1 MGMKKNIKLWAILIA
16 IAIQSMTTLSV
27 AETYPV
33 YSNYRGTPEQN
44 GNPTPL
50 AISHFPHSLSN
61 WIIATG

>member
-1 MGMKKNIKLWAILIA
+1 MKSRFNVLVIMIAFAIL
-16 IAIQSMTTLSV
+16 SMSMLAV

-50 AISHFPHSLSN
+50 AISHFPHSLSI